1 MPQITVLPKDIA
13 ELIAAGEVVDR
24 PASVIKELVEN
35 AVDAGAT
42 RITVEIQR
50 GGILYMRVTDNGC
63 GIAHKQVPLA
73 FLRHATSKVST
84 KEDLDRIGTLG
95 FRGEALA
102 AASAVS
108 KIEVFTK
115 TEDEPFGTHY
125 GIEGGVETFYEEEG
139 CPSGTTL
146 IVRDLFYNTPAR
158 MKFLKKDTSEGNTVA
173 AMMDRMA
180 LSHPEISFSLIREG
194 KQVLQ
199 TAGDGK
205 ISSAIY
211 SVLGKELH
219 NSMIEVSGENSG
231 VSVSGFTC
239 KPVFCRSS
247 RNYQFVF
254 LNGRYIVSRTVLAA
268 VEQAYKNSAMVGK
281 FPAYVLY
288 LQMPTGLV
296 DVNVHPAKTEVR
308 FSNEKWIFDA
318 VYAAVRAALMAGDTR
333 PEVRFAETKLTS
345 QREEPIA
352 VRKVSSVFKPNDQS
366 SVRLCDRPL
375 EQFTQTKM
383 VDIEFT
389 ETVVKKTEPPVKK
402 IETPVFVEKE
412 EPKPVE
418 EVVAPQKE
426 EQPPMVEPQP
436 QTAAPTVQ
444 EELPLRLVGEA
455 FRTYIIVEQGESVY
469 FIDKHAAHER
479 ILFEELKKNENRET
493 QLLLSPVQ
501 VKLPRQD
508 YDAVISHLDLMQKTG
523 FEVEDFGSGTV
534 LVRAVPAVLQD
545 ADIVGCVEEA
555 ANSLLKRGSV
565 EFEQLDALY
574 HSVSC
579 KAAIKAGYR
588 TGEAELLSL
597 ARRVLENRDIFYCPH
612 GRPVAYELKRRDLE
626 KQFGRIQ

>member
-1 MPQITVLPKDIA
+1 MPQITVLPKEIA

-42 RITVEIQR
+42 RIVVEIQR
-50 GGILYMRVTDNGC
+50 GGILSMRVTDNGC

-84 KEDLDRIGTLG
+84 KEDLDKIGTLG

-102 AASAVS
+102 AASAVA

-139 CPSGTTL
+139 CPSGTT
-146 IVRDLFYNTPAR
+146 IVVRDLFYNTPAR

-180 LSHPEISFSLIREG
+180 LSHPEISFSFIREG

-205 ISSAIY
+205 VSSAIY

-231 VSVSGFTC
+231 VAVSGFTC

-247 RNYQFVF
+247 RNYQFTF

-333 PEVRFAETKLTS
+333 PEVRFAETKFA
-345 QREEPIA
+345 QKAQEQEMIA
-352 VRKVSSVFKPNDQS
+352 VRKASAYFTPQDKAA
-366 SVRLCDRPL
+366 VRLSDRAIPS
-375 EQFTQTKM
+375 FTQTK
-383 VDIEFT
+383 ITEF
-389 ETVVKKTEPPVKK
+389 EPKEVVSVE
-402 IETPVFVEKE
+402 VEKE
-412 EPKPVE
+412 QPVIFPPEETKAVVGEVVLPEQELPKTVQPEPQPMAEEPPVE
-418 EVVAPQKE
+418 EV
-426 EQPPMVEPQP
+426 
-436 QTAAPTVQ
+436 
-444 EELPLRLVGEA
+444 PLRLVGEA

-479 ILFEELKKNENRET
+479 ILFEELKKNEQTET
-493 QLLLSPVQ
+493 QLLLNPVS
-501 VKLPRQD
+501 VKLPQQD
-508 YDAVISHLDLMQKTG
+508 YDAVISHLDLLQKAG
-523 FEVEDFGSGTV
+523 FEIEDFGSGAV
-534 LVRAVPAVLQD
+534 LVRAVPAMLRDTDV
-545 ADIVGCVEEA
+545 VGCVEEA
-555 ANSLLKRGSV
+555 ATSLLKRGSV

-588 TGEAELLSL
+588 SGTEELLSL

-626 KQFGRIQ
+626 KQFGRIQS

>member
-1 MPQITVLPKDIA
+1 MPQITVLPKEIA

-42 RITVEIQR
+42 RIVVEIQR
-50 GGILYMRVTDNGC
+50 GGILSMRVTDNGC

-84 KEDLDRIGTLG
+84 KEDLDKIGTLG

-102 AASAVS
+102 AASAVA

-139 CPSGTTL
+139 CPSGTTI

-180 LSHPEISFSLIREG
+180 LSHPEISFSFIREG

-205 ISSAIY
+205 VSSAIY

-231 VSVSGFTC
+231 VAVSGFTC

-247 RNYQFVF
+247 RNYQFTF

-333 PEVRFAETKLTS
+333 PEVRFAETKFA
-345 QREEPIA
+345 QKAQEQEMIA
-352 VRKVSSVFKPNDQS
+352 VRKASAYSTPQDKAA
-366 SVRLCDRPL
+366 VRLSDRAIPS
-375 EQFTQTKM
+375 FTQTK
-383 VDIEFT
+383 ITEF
-389 ETVVKKTEPPVKK
+389 EPKEVVSVE
-402 IETPVFVEKE
+402 VEKE
-412 EPKPVE
+412 QPVIFPPEETKTVVGEVVLPQKELPKTVQYEPQPIAEEPPVE
-418 EVVAPQKE
+418 EV
-426 EQPPMVEPQP
+426 
-436 QTAAPTVQ
+436 
-444 EELPLRLVGEA
+444 PLRLVGEA

-479 ILFEELKKNENRET
+479 ILFEELKKNEQTET
-493 QLLLSPVQ
+493 QLLLNPVS
-501 VKLPRQD
+501 VKLPQQD
-508 YDAVISHLDLMQKTG
+508 YDAVISHLDLLQKAG
-523 FEVEDFGSGTV
+523 FEIEDFGSGAV
-534 LVRAVPAVLQD
+534 LVRAVPAMLRDTDV
-545 ADIVGCVEEA
+545 VGCVEEA
-555 ANSLLKRGSV
+555 ATSLLKRGSV

-588 TGEAELLSL
+588 SGTEELLSL

-626 KQFGRIQ
+626 KQFGRIQS